1 MATRGL
7 HLDLPPLRSSPS
19 FAVLDRAA
27 TGRTV
32 PELAR
37 FFDAHLPYV
46 MGFLNVS
53 PAAPDPAPK
62 AFVLPWLSF
71 DAPADVTATTPKP
84 AHASMPAVDA
94 MSDAIPTPVVAPA
107 AVSEVDEAM
116 LVRAVASDPILRSV
130 PSPLVDCKVD
140 VCTDLVDKMAVAV
153 AVDRIELGPGHDEAS
168 VEPVGP
174 LTNSALVAAIP
185 NSGGSGPSLD
195 GTTIDGISAS
205 IVSTPRESPA
215 LPPTAAAHVNEDAE
229 ESSAVEVKD
238 DTDASIVDSQESA
251 VRVPPPPPPPPPPL
265 HFTTPVPAS
274 TLNSVEPPRPR
285 LVRRRTGL
293 PPRPT
298 SPKRSLPATTAAP
311 IKPSVPHPPA
321 RPQTVP
327 YPSSPCTAAIPAPP
341 PPPPPPPPAP
351 PSIISDAAAPDPL
364 ALFPRLAMWADSLR
378 ALHGS
383 DDGDDDDGRM
393 STDTAS
399 TSLAASPVPTPSIS
413 PRGSLA
419 TMRTSSG
426 TWSTASISSSRSA
439 PAWAARPSLPPDMEH
454 IHGMVAL
461 RLQRLPSAARR
472 SSTAPATG
480 GGMRQS
486 VRHLWAALHER
497 RSSDH
502 YGSSI
507 SGSAPAWLR
516 AKSAHSGVALAL
528 AEEALWKRLG
538 TIVDRG
544 TAQIVLADHF
554 NHLCEQL
561 VIDVTTCRPPARALR
576 KLGKVAAALM
586 DTRAY
591 FSLVA
596 VAAALWTLT
605 TATPHAN
612 EPEWHLAAADRLA
625 MHAVLH
631 VASPAGR
638 FAALRNMMLCDA
650 ATYTA
655 VPLADRA
662 RVEASRRVCEWLWA
676 M

>member
-7 HLDLPPLRSSPS
+7 HAAPPPLRSSPS

-62 AFVLPWLSF
+62 TFVLPWLSF
-71 DAPADVTATTPKP
+71 DAPADATATTPTP
-84 AHASMPAVDA
+84 AHASVPAVEA
-94 MSDAIPTPVVAPA
+94 MGDAIATPMVAPA
-107 AVSEVDEAM
+107 AGSEVDEAM

-130 PSPLVDCKVD
+130 PSPLIDCNAD
-140 VCTDLVDKMAVAV
+140 ACTELVDKMAMDV
-153 AVDRIELGPGHDEAS
+153 AVDRIELVPGHGRTGVDPA
-168 VEPVGP
+168 GP
-174 LTNSALVAAIP
+174 LTDSPLVATITS
-185 NSGGSGPSLD
+185 SGGSGPSLD

-215 LPPTAAAHVNEDAE
+215 LRPTAAAHVDENTE
-229 ESSAVEVKD
+229 EPSAVEVED
-238 DTDASIVDSQESA
+238 DVDASLVSSQEPVVTASL
-251 VRVPPPPPPPPPPL
+251 PPPPPPPPPL
-265 HFTTPVPAS
+265 PIMAPAPVS
-274 TLNSVEPPRPR
+274 TLNCADPPRPR

-293 PPRPT
+293 PPRSA
-298 SPKRSLPATTAAP
+298 SPKRSLPAPTAP
-311 IKPSVPHPPA
+311 PVEPSASRPLA
-321 RPQTVP
+321 NPQTVP
-327 YPSSPCTAAIPAPP
+327 YPSSPPAAIPVPL
-341 PPPPPPPPAP
+341 PPPPAP
-351 PSIISDAAAPDPL
+351 PSIISDATAPDPL
-364 ALFPRLAMWADSLR
+364 ALFPRLAMWAESLR

-461 RLQRLPSAARR
+461 RLRRLPSAARR
-472 SSTAPATG
+472 SSTAPSTG

-486 VRHLWAALHER
+486 VRHLWTALHER

-502 YGSSI
+502 YGGSI

-516 AKSAHSGVALAL
+516 TKSAHSGVALAL

-631 VASPAGR
+631 VASPASR
-638 FAALRNMMLCDA
+638 FAALRDMMLRDA
-650 ATYTA
+650 AAYTA

>member
-1 MATRGL
+1 MTTRGL
-7 HLDLPPLRSSPS
+7 HVAPPPLRSSPS

-53 PAAPDPAPK
+53 PAAPDPAPTT
-62 AFVLPWLSF
+62 FVLPWLSF
-71 DAPADVTATTPKP
+71 DANTDATATTPKP
-84 AHASMPAVDA
+84 AHASVPAINALNDA
-94 MSDAIPTPVVAPA
+94 VPTPVVAPA
-107 AVSEVDEAM
+107 AVLEVDEAV
-116 LVRAVASDPILRSV
+116 LVRAVASDPILRSA
-130 PSPLVDCKVD
+130 PSPLIDCNAD
-140 VCTDLVDKMAVAV
+140 VRTDLVEKTAVLV
-153 AVDRIELGPGHDEAS
+153 AVDRIELGPGRDQPS
-168 VEPVGP
+168 IEPAVP
-174 LTNSALVAAIP
+174 MTDSALIASITS
-185 NSGGSGPSLD
+185 SGGSGPSLD

-215 LPPTAAAHVNEDAE
+215 LRPIAPAHVGEDVE
-229 ESSAVEVKD
+229 EPGAVEVEELVI
-238 DTDASIVDSQESA
+238 TA
-251 VRVPPPPPPPPPPL
+251 PPPPPPL
-265 HFTTPVPAS
+265 PPLPALAPAPVSALK
-274 TLNSVEPPRPR
+274 TADRPRPR

-293 PPRPT
+293 PPRST
-298 SPKRSLPATTAAP
+298 SPKRTLPTPAAP
-311 IKPSVPHPPA
+311 PAEPPA
-321 RPQTVP
+321 PRPPASPQTVP
-327 YPSSPCTAAIPAPP
+327 YPSSPRTAAIPSPLPP
-341 PPPPPPPPAP
+341 LPPPPAP

-364 ALFPRLAMWADSLR
+364 APFPRLAMWAESLR

-383 DDGDDDDGRM
+383 NDGDDDDRRM

-399 TSLAASPVPTPSIS
+399 TSLAASPVPTPTIS

-461 RLQRLPSAARR
+461 RLQRLPNAARR
-472 SSTAPATG
+472 ASTAPSTS

-486 VRHLWAALHER
+486 VRHLWTALHDR
-497 RSSDH
+497 RSNDH
-502 YGSSI
+502 YGGSSL

-516 AKSAHSGVALAL
+516 TKSAHSGVALAL

-538 TIVDRG
+538 TIVDRS

-631 VASPAGR
+631 FASPAGR
-638 FAALRNMMLCDA
+638 FAALRDMMLRDA
-650 ATYTA
+650 AAYTA

>member
-1 MATRGL
+1 M
-7 HLDLPPLRSSPS
+7 HPPPLRSSPS

-62 AFVLPWLSF
+62 TFVLPWLSI

-84 AHASMPAVDA
+84 AHASVPAVDA

-107 AVSEVDEAM
+107 AVSGVDEAM

-130 PSPLVDCKVD
+130 PSRLIDSNVD
-140 VCTDLVDKMAVAV
+140 VYTDLVDKMAVAV
-153 AVDRIELGPGHDEAS
+153 AVDRIELGPGHDKAS
-168 VEPVGP
+168 VEPMGP
-174 LTNSALVAAIP
+174 LTDSALVATITS
-185 NSGGSGPSLD
+185 SGGSGPSLD

-215 LPPTAAAHVNEDAE
+215 LRPTAAAHVNEE
-229 ESSAVEVKD
+229 RGS
-238 DTDASIVDSQESA
+238 ESA
-251 VRVPPPPPPPPPPL
+251 VTVPPPPPPPPPL
-265 HFTTPVPAS
+265 LFTTLVPAS
-274 TLNSVEPPRPR
+274 TLNSADPTRPR

-293 PPRPT
+293 PLRST
-298 SPKRSLPATTAAP
+298 SPKRSSPGPTAAP
-311 IKPSVPHPPA
+311 VKTSVPRPPA
-321 RPQTVP
+321 SPQTVP
-327 YPSSPCTAAIPAPP
+327 YPSSPRTAAISA
-341 PPPPPPPPAP
+341 PPPPPPPAP
-351 PSIISDAAAPDPL
+351 PSIISDAPAPDLL
-364 ALFPRLAMWADSLR
+364 ALFPRLAMWAESLR

-393 STDTAS
+393 STNTAS

-472 SSTAPATG
+472 SSTAPSTG

-486 VRHLWAALHER
+486 VRHLWTALHER

-516 AKSAHSGVALAL
+516 TKSAHSGVALAL

-544 TAQIVLADHF
+544 TAQIVLAEHF

-605 TATPHAN
+605 AATPHTN

-638 FAALRNMMLCDA
+638 FAALRDMMLRDA
-650 ATYTA
+650 AAYTA

-676 M
+676 L